1 MTEQPE
7 SPPPL
12 GGVTSRWGEKDAEN
26 FGYRSEEERLAKR
39 GLEDWELVERIPL
52 SQKPVPYWF
61 FGVVVVVLLVGIG
74 LAFPF
79 WGTRPGQQ
87 RSWIDWGFAVALGYI
102 GVAGYFVFYMVRM
115 YGSSLTGRLDTDPE
129 KEQDEVSGAAAG
141 AESGNTAA
149 AGSPNPGAGVR
160 RP

>member
-1 MTEQPE
+1 MTEKPE
-7 SPPPL
+7 SPPPK
-12 GGVTSRWGEKDAEN
+12 GVVTSRWGEQDQKHY
-26 FGYRSEEERLAKR
+26 GYESDEERLAKR

-129 KEQDEVSGAAAG
+129 KEQEAPSGPTVDSQRAS
-141 AESGNTAA
+141 SGSNRTGNA
-149 AGSPNPGAGVR
+149 
-160 RP
+160 

>member
-1 MTEQPE
+1 MTEKPE
-7 SPPPL
+7 SPPSMD
-12 GGVTSRWGEKDAEN
+12 GVTSRWGEKDQKN
-26 FGYRSEEERLAKR
+26 YGYGSDEERLAKR

-61 FGVVVVVLLVGIG
+61 FGVVAVVLLVGIG

-115 YGSSLTGRLDTDPE
+115 YGSSLTGRLDTDPD
-129 KEQDEVSGAAAG
+129 KEQEDSSSSVSPASTPQQG
-141 AESGNTAA
+141 
-149 AGSPNPGAGVR
+149 PNRTSQP
-160 RP
+160 